1 MTEVR
6 VPDIG
11 SDSADVIE
19 ILVKPGD
26 HVSPEQAI
34 MVLESDKASMEVPV
48 PQGGV
53 VRDIAVKVGDSVKL
67 GDLLLQ
73 LDDAVATGSADVPV
87 REIQQELEQ
96 VSSVLAPVSAAPVVT
111 PDVTAAPSFAAAV
124 SPSSPPSSPSATS
137 VQIVKVPD
145 IGSDEADV
153 IEVLVKVGDTITVD
167 QPIAVLESA
176 KASMEVPS
184 PVAGTVLNVLVKVG
198 DKVSEHVVL
207 LEVQVSGGA
216 ATVAPVAAAPSAPA
230 AKASAAPAAVTTAAT
245 GDAVV
250 ASSPT
255 PAMPVPTHQQQ
266 ASATNVHAGPAVRR
280 LARELGVDLGK
291 VAGTGPKDRILKDD
305 VHAFVKK
312 TLTEKAVPV
321 ASGSGLPEL
330 PVIDFSKWGEIERL
344 PLTKIQRVSAKNLHR
359 AWVTIPHVTQFDEA
373 DITDLEAFRV
383 AQKDAFKA
391 EGLSLTV
398 LACLVKASAHVLK
411 QFPKFNSSL
420 DSDGET
426 LVYKKYVHIGVAV
439 DTPNGLVVPVIRDAD
454 KKSVREISRDMG
466 ELSAKAR
473 EKKLTP
479 AEMQGACFSI
489 SSLGGIGG
497 TAFTPIVNWPEVAIL
512 GVSRSAIK
520 PVWNGKE
527 FQPRL
532 MLPLSLSYDHRVIDG
547 ADAARF
553 TTALS
558 KVLADIRLLL

>member
-1 MTEVR
+1 MTEIR

-11 SDSADVIE
+11 SESADVIE

-26 HVSPEQAI
+26 LLTPEQPI
-34 MVLESDKASMEVPV
+34 VVLESDKASMEVPV

-53 VRDIAVKVGDSVKL
+53 VRNIAVKVGDSVKL

-73 LDDAVATGSADVPV
+73 LDDAVAGSSADVPV
-87 REIQQELEQ
+87 REIKQELEQ
-96 VSSVLAPVSAAPVVT
+96 VSVVLTPAAASPVKDGAKEALSQPAPTVAPVAAAPVSP
-111 PDVTAAPSFAAAV
+111 AAV
-124 SPSSPPSSPSATS
+124 S
-137 VQIVKVPD
+137 VQMVKVPD

-153 IEVLVKVGDTITVD
+153 IEVLVKVGDTLTVD
-167 QPIAVLESA
+167 QPIVVLESA

-184 PVAGTVLNVLVKVG
+184 PVAGTVLNILVKVG
-198 DKVSEHVVL
+198 DKVSEHVAL
-207 LEVQVSGGA
+207 LEVQVSGGTA
-216 ATVAPVAAAPSAPA
+216 VAVPVAAASVPA
-230 AKASAAPAAVTTAAT
+230 AMPAAAPVVAAAVATT
-245 GDAVV
+245 V
-250 ASSPT
+250 SSPT
-255 PAMPVPTHQQQ
+255 PGMPVPTHQQQ
-266 ASATNVHAGPAVRR
+266 APAANVHAGPAVRR

-291 VAGTGPKDRILKDD
+291 VTGTGPKERILKED

-312 TLTEKAVPV
+312 TLTETPAPV
-321 ASGSGLPEL
+321 ATGAGLPTL

-373 DITDLEAFRV
+373 DITELEAFRV
-383 AQKDAFKA
+383 AQKDALKA
-391 EGLSLTV
+391 EGLNLTV
-398 LACLVKASAHVLK
+398 LAFLVKASAHVLK

-420 DSDGET
+420 DGDGET

-454 KKSVREISRDMG
+454 KKSVREITRDMG

-512 GVSRSAIK
+512 GVSRAAIK
-520 PVWNGKE
+520 PVWNSKE

-547 ADAARF
+547 AEAARF

-558 KVLADIRLLL
+558 KVLADIRQLLL

>member
-1 MTEVR
+1 MTEIR

-11 SDSADVIE
+11 SESADVIE

-26 HVSPEQAI
+26 LLTPEQPI
-34 MVLESDKASMEVPV
+34 VVLESDKASMEVPV

-53 VRDIAVKVGDSVKL
+53 VRNIAVKVGDSVKL

-73 LDDAVATGSADVPV
+73 LDDAVAGSSADVPV
-87 REIQQELEQ
+87 REIKQELEQ
-96 VSSVLAPVSAAPVVT
+96 VSVVLTPAAASPVKDGAKEALSQPAPTVAPVAAAPAS
-111 PDVTAAPSFAAAV
+111 PAAV
-124 SPSSPPSSPSATS
+124 S
-137 VQIVKVPD
+137 VQMVKVPD

-153 IEVLVKVGDTITVD
+153 IEVLVKVGDTLTVD
-167 QPIAVLESA
+167 QPIVVLESA

-184 PVAGTVLNVLVKVG
+184 PVAGTVLNILVKVG
-198 DKVSEHVVL
+198 DKVSEHVAL
-207 LEVQVSGGA
+207 LEVQVSGGTA
-216 ATVAPVAAAPSAPA
+216 VAVPVAAASVPA
-230 AKASAAPAAVTTAAT
+230 AMPAAAPVVAAAVATT
-245 GDAVV
+245 V
-250 ASSPT
+250 SSPT
-255 PAMPVPTHQQQ
+255 PGMPVPTHQQQ
-266 ASATNVHAGPAVRR
+266 APAANVHAGPAVRR

-291 VAGTGPKDRILKDD
+291 VTGTGPKERILKED

-312 TLTEKAVPV
+312 TLTETPAPV
-321 ASGSGLPEL
+321 ATGAGLPTL

-373 DITDLEAFRV
+373 DITELEAFRV
-383 AQKDAFKA
+383 AQKDALKA
-391 EGLSLTV
+391 EGLNLTV
-398 LACLVKASAHVLK
+398 LAFLVKASAHVLK

-420 DSDGET
+420 DGDGET

-454 KKSVREISRDMG
+454 KKSVREITRDMG

-512 GVSRSAIK
+512 GVSRAAIK
-520 PVWNGKE
+520 PVWNSKE

-547 ADAARF
+547 AEAARF

-558 KVLADIRLLL
+558 KVLADIRQLLL

>member
-1 MTEVR
+1 MTEIR

-11 SDSADVIE
+11 SESADVIE

-26 HVSPEQAI
+26 LLTPEQPI
-34 MVLESDKASMEVPV
+34 VVLESDKASMEVPV

-53 VRDIAVKVGDSVKL
+53 VRNIAVKVGDSVKL

-73 LDDAVATGSADVPV
+73 LDDAVAGSSADVPV
-87 REIQQELEQ
+87 REIKQELEQ
-96 VSSVLAPVSAAPVVT
+96 VSVVLTPAAASPVKDGAKEALSQPAPTVAPVAAAPVSP
-111 PDVTAAPSFAAAV
+111 AAV
-124 SPSSPPSSPSATS
+124 S
-137 VQIVKVPD
+137 VQMVKVPD

-153 IEVLVKVGDTITVD
+153 IEVLVKVGDTLTVD
-167 QPIAVLESA
+167 QPIVVLESA

-184 PVAGTVLNVLVKVG
+184 PVAGTVLNILVKVG
-198 DKVSEHVVL
+198 DKVSEHVAL
-207 LEVQVSGGA
+207 LEVQVSGGTA
-216 ATVAPVAAAPSAPA
+216 VAVPVAAASVPA
-230 AKASAAPAAVTTAAT
+230 AMPAAAPVVAAAVATT
-245 GDAVV
+245 V
-250 ASSPT
+250 SSPT
-255 PAMPVPTHQQQ
+255 PVMPVPTHQQQ
-266 ASATNVHAGPAVRR
+266 APAANVHAGPAVRR

-291 VAGTGPKDRILKDD
+291 VTGTGPKERILKED

-312 TLTEKAVPV
+312 TLTETPAPV
-321 ASGSGLPEL
+321 ATGAGLPTL

-373 DITDLEAFRV
+373 DITELEAFRV
-383 AQKDAFKA
+383 AQKDALKA
-391 EGLSLTV
+391 EGLNLTV
-398 LACLVKASAHVLK
+398 LAFLVKASAHVLK

-420 DSDGET
+420 DGDGET

-454 KKSVREISRDMG
+454 KKSVREITRDMG

-512 GVSRSAIK
+512 GVSRAAIK
-520 PVWNGKE
+520 PVWNSKE

-547 ADAARF
+547 AEAARF

-558 KVLADIRLLL
+558 KVLADIRQLLL

>member
-1 MTEVR
+1 MLFR
-6 VPDIG
+6 
-11 SDSADVIE
+11 SW
-19 ILVKPGD
+19 
-26 HVSPEQAI
+26 
-34 MVLESDKASMEVPV
+34 
-48 PQGGV
+48 
-53 VRDIAVKVGDSVKL
+53 
-67 GDLLLQ
+67 
-73 LDDAVATGSADVPV
+73 
-87 REIQQELEQ
+87 
-96 VSSVLAPVSAAPVVT
+96 
-111 PDVTAAPSFAAAV
+111 
-124 SPSSPPSSPSATS
+124 
-137 VQIVKVPD
+137 
-145 IGSDEADV
+145 
-153 IEVLVKVGDTITVD
+153 VGDTITVD

-230 AKASAAPAAVTTAAT
+230 AKAAAAPAAVTGA
-245 GDAVV
+245 AVV

-266 ASATNVHAGPAVRR
+266 APAANVHAGPAVRR

-312 TLTEKAVPV
+312 TLTEKAAPV

-398 LACLVKASAHVLK
+398 LAFLVKASAHVLK

-420 DSDGET
+420 DSDGEN

-520 PVWNGKE
+520 PIWNGKE

>member
-1 MTEVR
+1 MTEIR

-26 HVSPEQAI
+26 HLSPEQPI
-34 MVLESDKASMEVPV
+34 VVLESDKASMEVPV

-73 LDDAVATGSADVPV
+73 LDDAVAGSSADV
-87 REIQQELEQ
+87 REIQQELQQ
-96 VSSVLAPVSAAPVVT
+96 VSSVLEPAGTSPGAAMVSAPPA
-111 PDVTAAPSFAAAV
+111 AAPAPAVPAAGAAA
-124 SPSSPPSSPSATS
+124 SS
-137 VQIVKVPD
+137 VRLVKVPD

-153 IEVLVKVGDTITVD
+153 IEVLVKVGDVLRLE
-167 QPIAVLESA
+167 QPIVVLESA

-184 PVAGTVLNVLVKVG
+184 PVEGTVLNVLVKVG
-198 DKVSEHVVL
+198 DKVSEHVGL
-207 LEVQVSGGA
+207 LEVS
-216 ATVAPVAAAPSAPA
+216 VAAASVAESAVPVV
-230 AKASAAPAAVTTAAT
+230 SAAPAPVSA
-245 GDAVV
+245 GAVV
-250 ASSPT
+250 VAAPAQVSTPT
-255 PAMPVPTHQQQ
+255 PAMPVPTHQM
-266 ASATNVHAGPAVRR
+266 APTANVHAGPAVRR

-291 VAGTGPKDRILKDD
+291 VKGSGPKERILKDD
-305 VHAFVKK
+305 VHAYVKSVMQA
-312 TLTEKAVPV
+312 KAVP
-321 ASGSGLPEL
+321 AAEGGAGLPKL

-344 PLTKIQRVSAKNLHR
+344 PLTKIQRVSAQNLHR
-359 AWVTIPHVTQFDEA
+359 SWVTIPHVTQFDEA
-373 DITDLEAFRV
+373 DITELEAFRV
-383 AQKDAFKA
+383 AQKDALKA
-391 EGLSLTV
+391 EGLNLTI
-398 LACLVKASAHVLK
+398 LAFLVKACAHVLR

-420 DSDGET
+420 DSDGES

-454 KKSVREISRDMG
+454 RKSVREIVRDMG

-473 EKKLTP
+473 DKKLTP

-512 GVSRSAIK
+512 GVSRSATK
-520 PVWNGKE
+520 PVWNGKD

-558 KVLADIRLLL
+558 KVLADIRQLLL

>member
-1 MTEVR
+1 MTEIR

-34 MVLESDKASMEVPV
+34 VVLESDKASMEVPV

-73 LDDAVATGSADVPV
+73 LDEAVVGSSSDVPV

-96 VSSVLAPVSAAPVVT
+96 VSSVLAPEAAAPAVAPAIPVPAT
-111 PDVTAAPSFAAAV
+111 PAPPTAA
-124 SPSSPPSSPSATS
+124 ATS
-137 VQIVKVPD
+137 VQLVKVPD

-153 IEVLVKVGDTITVD
+153 IEVLVKVGDVITVD
-167 QPIAVLESA
+167 QPIVVLESA

-184 PVAGTVLNVLVKVG
+184 PLAGTVLNVHVKVG
-198 DKVSEHVVL
+198 DKVSEHVAL
-207 LEVQVSGGA
+207 LDVQVSGGA
-216 ATVAPVAAAPSAPA
+216 ATVAAPVLPT
-230 AKASAAPAAVTTAAT
+230 AAPAATPAPALVAASLT
-245 GDAVV
+245 SPAVI
-250 ASSPT
+250 PT
-255 PAMPVPTHQQQ
+255 PAMPLPTHQQVTP
-266 ASATNVHAGPAVRR
+266 SANVHAGPAVRR

-291 VAGTGPKDRILKDD
+291 VAGTGPKNRILKDD

-312 TLTEKAVPV
+312 ALTEKAAPV
-321 ASGSGLPEL
+321 AASGTGLPAL
-330 PVIDFSKWGEIERL
+330 SAIDFSKWGEVERL
-344 PLTKIQRVSAKNLHR
+344 PLTKIQRVSAQNLHR

-373 DITDLEAFRV
+373 DITELESFRV
-383 AQKDAFKA
+383 AQKDALKA
-391 EGLSLTV
+391 EGLNLTV
-398 LACLVKASAHVLK
+398 LAFLVKASAHVLR

-420 DSDGET
+420 DSDGEN

-454 KKSVREISRDMG
+454 KKSVREITRDMG

-473 EKKLTP
+473 DRKLTP
-479 AEMQGACFSI
+479 ADMQGACFSI

-512 GVSRSAIK
+512 GVSRSAMK

-558 KVLADIRLLL
+558 KVLADIRQLLL

>member
-73 LDDAVATGSADVPV
+73 LDDAVATGSSDVPV

-111 PDVTAAPSFAAAV
+111 PVVTVVPTPAAAV
-124 SPSSPPSSPSATS
+124 PPSSPSATS

-230 AKASAAPAAVTTAAT
+230 AKAAAAPAAAISA
-245 GDAVV
+245 AVV

-266 ASATNVHAGPAVRR
+266 APEANVHAGPAVRR

-312 TLTEKAVPV
+312 TLTEKTAPV

-398 LACLVKASAHVLK
+398 LAFLVKASAHVLK

-420 DSDGET
+420 DSDGEN

>member
-73 LDDAVATGSADVPV
+73 LDDAVVTGSADVPV

-96 VSSVLAPVSAAPVVT
+96 VSSVLAPVSAAPVAT
-111 PDVTAAPSFAAAV
+111 PVVAAAPTPAAAV
-124 SPSSPPSSPSATS
+124 PPSSSATS

-153 IEVLVKVGDTITVD
+153 IEVLVRVGDTITVD

-230 AKASAAPAAVTTAAT
+230 AKAAAAPAAVTGA
-245 GDAVV
+245 AVV

-266 ASATNVHAGPAVRR
+266 APAANVHAGPAVRR

-312 TLTEKAVPV
+312 TLTEKAAPV

-398 LACLVKASAHVLK
+398 LAFLVKASAHVLK

-420 DSDGET
+420 DSDGEN
-426 LVYKKYVHIGVAV
+426 LVYKKYVHI
-439 DTPNGLVVPVIRDAD
+439 
-454 KKSVREISRDMG
+454 
-466 ELSAKAR
+466 
-473 EKKLTP
+473 
-479 AEMQGACFSI
+479 
-489 SSLGGIGG
+489 
-497 TAFTPIVNWPEVAIL
+497 
-512 GVSRSAIK
+512 
-520 PVWNGKE
+520 
-527 FQPRL
+527 
-532 MLPLSLSYDHRVIDG
+532 
-547 ADAARF
+547 
-553 TTALS
+553 
-558 KVLADIRLLL
+558 

>member
-1 MTEVR
+1 VTDIR

-11 SDSADVIE
+11 SESADVIE

-26 HVSPEQAI
+26 KLSPEQTI
-34 MVLESDKASMEVPV
+34 VVLESDKASMEVPC

-53 VRDIAVKVGDSVKL
+53 VRDVAVKVGDSVTL

-73 LDDAVATGSADVPV
+73 LDEAAVTGDVMTDVPV

-96 VSSVLAPVSAAPVVT
+96 VSAVLTPGSATVPLVAVSAPGATTPVV
-111 PDVTAAPSFAAAV
+111 
-124 SPSSPPSSPSATS
+124 SSLK
-137 VQIVKVPD
+137 IVKVPD
-145 IGSDEADV
+145 IGSDEADI
-153 IEVLVKVGDTITVD
+153 IEILVTVGDTIAVD
-167 QPIAVLESA
+167 QPIMTLESA

-184 PVAGTVLNVLVKVG
+184 PVAGVVQRVMVKVG
-198 DKVSEHVVL
+198 DKVSEHVAL
-207 LEVQVSGGA
+207 LEVQESGGKTITA
-216 ATVAPVAAAPSAPA
+216 EVAPVNP
-230 AKASAAPAAVTTAAT
+230 ASAAMVSIAPVGVAAVGAAST
-245 GDAVV
+245 VNL
-250 ASSPT
+250 SSPT
-255 PAMPVPTHQQQ
+255 PSMPIPTHQQEMP
-266 ASATNVHAGPAVRR
+266 SAHVHAGPAVRR

-291 VAGTGPKDRILKDD
+291 VTGTGPKERILKED

-312 TLTEKAVPV
+312 ALTEKTAPV
-321 ASGSGLPEL
+321 ASGTGLPTL

-344 PLTKIQRVSAKNLHR
+344 PLTRIQRISAQNLHR

-373 DITDLEAFRV
+373 DITELEAFRV
-383 AQKDAFKA
+383 AQKDVFKA
-391 EGLSLTV
+391 EGLNLTV
-398 LACLVKASAHVLK
+398 LALLVKASAHVLK
-411 QFPKFNSSL
+411 QFPKFCSSL
-420 DSDGET
+420 DTDGEN

-454 KKSVREISRDMG
+454 KKSVREITHDMG
-466 ELSAKAR
+466 ELSEKAR

-512 GVSRSAIK
+512 GVSRSAMK
-520 PVWNGKE
+520 PIWNGKE

-558 KVLADIRLLL
+558 KVLADIRQLLL

>member
-1 MTEVR
+1 MTEIR

-26 HVSPEQAI
+26 HLSPEQPI
-34 MVLESDKASMEVPV
+34 VVLESDKASMEVPV
-48 PQGGV
+48 PQSGV

-73 LDDAVATGSADVPV
+73 LDDAFAGSSADV
-87 REIQQELEQ
+87 REIQQELQQ
-96 VSSVLAPVSAAPVVT
+96 VSSVLEPGGASVVASAASVSPA
-111 PDVTAAPSFAAAV
+111 AAPAMAVPAAGAA
-124 SPSSPPSSPSATS
+124 ATS
-137 VQIVKVPD
+137 VQLVKVPD
-145 IGSDEADV
+145 IGSDDADV
-153 IEVLVKVGDTITVD
+153 IEVLVKVGDVLRVE
-167 QPIAVLESA
+167 QPIVVLESA

-198 DKVSEHVVL
+198 DKVSEQVGL
-207 LEVQVSGGA
+207 LEVSVAVA
-216 ATVAPVAAAPSAPA
+216 AVAEAVAPVISTVTAPV
-230 AKASAAPAAVTTAAT
+230 ASAGT
-245 GDAVV
+245 AVV
-250 ASSPT
+250 AAPNQVSSPT
-255 PAMPVPTHQQQ
+255 AAMPVPTHQM
-266 ASATNVHAGPAVRR
+266 APAANVHAGPAVRR
-280 LARELGVDLGK
+280 LARELGVELGQVK
-291 VAGTGPKDRILKDD
+291 GSGPKERILKDD
-305 VHAFVKK
+305 VHAYVKSAMQAK
-312 TLTEKAVPV
+312 SVPAAAEAGV
-321 ASGSGLPEL
+321 GLPRL

-344 PLTKIQRVSAKNLHR
+344 PLTKIQRVSAQNLHR
-359 AWVTIPHVTQFDEA
+359 AWVTIPHVTQFEEA
-373 DITDLEAFRV
+373 DISELEAFRV
-383 AQKDAFKA
+383 AQKDGFKA
-391 EGLSLTV
+391 EGLNLTI
-398 LACLVKASAHVLK
+398 LAFLVKASAHVLR

-420 DSDGET
+420 DSDGEN

-454 KKSVREISRDMG
+454 KKSVREIARDMG

-473 EKKLTP
+473 DKKLTP

-512 GVSRSAIK
+512 GVSRSAMK
-520 PVWNGKE
+520 PVWSGKD

-558 KVLADIRLLL
+558 KVLGDIRQLLL

>member
-1 MTEVR
+1 MTEIR

-34 MVLESDKASMEVPV
+34 VVLESDKASMEVPV

-73 LDDAVATGSADVPV
+73 LDEAVAGSSADVPV

-96 VSSVLAPVSAAPVVT
+96 VSSVLAPEAAAPAVAPAIPVPAT
-111 PDVTAAPSFAAAV
+111 PAPPTAA
-124 SPSSPPSSPSATS
+124 ATS
-137 VQIVKVPD
+137 VQLVKVPD

-153 IEVLVKVGDTITVD
+153 IEVLVKVGDVITVD
-167 QPIAVLESA
+167 QPIVVLESA

-184 PVAGTVLNVLVKVG
+184 PLAGTVLNVHVKVG
-198 DKVSEHVVL
+198 DKVSEHVAL
-207 LEVQVSGGA
+207 LDVQVSGGA
-216 ATVAPVAAAPSAPA
+216 ATVAAPVLPT
-230 AKASAAPAAVTTAAT
+230 AAPAATPAPALVAASLT
-245 GDAVV
+245 SPAVI
-250 ASSPT
+250 PT
-255 PAMPVPTHQQQ
+255 PAMPLPTHQQVTP
-266 ASATNVHAGPAVRR
+266 SANVHAGPAVRR

-291 VAGTGPKDRILKDD
+291 VAGTGPKNRILKDD

-312 TLTEKAVPV
+312 ALTEKAAPV
-321 ASGSGLPEL
+321 AASGTGLPAL
-330 PVIDFSKWGEIERL
+330 SAIDFSKWGEVERL
-344 PLTKIQRVSAKNLHR
+344 PLTKIQRVSAQNLHR

-373 DITDLEAFRV
+373 DITELESFRV
-383 AQKDAFKA
+383 AQKDALKA
-391 EGLSLTV
+391 EGLNLTV
-398 LACLVKASAHVLK
+398 LAFLVKASAHVLR

-420 DSDGET
+420 DSDGEN

-454 KKSVREISRDMG
+454 KKSVREITRDMG

-473 EKKLTP
+473 DRKLTP
-479 AEMQGACFSI
+479 ADMQGACFSI

-512 GVSRSAIK
+512 GVSRSAMK

-558 KVLADIRLLL
+558 KVLADIRQLLL

>member
-1 MTEVR
+1 MTEIR

-11 SDSADVIE
+11 SESADVIE

-26 HVSPEQAI
+26 HLTPEQPI
-34 MVLESDKASMEVPV
+34 VVLESDKASMEVPV

-53 VRDIAVKVGDSVKL
+53 VRNIAVKVGDSVKL

-73 LDDAVATGSADVPV
+73 MDDAVAGSSADVPV
-87 REIQQELEQ
+87 REIKQELEQ
-96 VSSVLAPVSAAPVVT
+96 VSVVLTPAAASPVKDGAKEALSQPAPTVAPVAAAPAS
-111 PDVTAAPSFAAAV
+111 PAAV
-124 SPSSPPSSPSATS
+124 S
-137 VQIVKVPD
+137 VQMVKVPD

-153 IEVLVKVGDTITVD
+153 IEVLVKVGDTLTVD
-167 QPIAVLESA
+167 QPIVVLESA

-184 PVAGTVLNVLVKVG
+184 PVAGTVLNILVKVG
-198 DKVSEHVVL
+198 DKVSEHVAL
-207 LEVQVSGGA
+207 LEVQVSGGTA
-216 ATVAPVAAAPSAPA
+216 VAVPVAAASVPA
-230 AKASAAPAAVTTAAT
+230 AMPAAAPVVAAAVATT
-245 GDAVV
+245 V
-250 ASSPT
+250 SSPT
-255 PAMPVPTHQQQ
+255 PGMPVPTHQQQ
-266 ASATNVHAGPAVRR
+266 APAANVHAGPAVRR

-291 VAGTGPKDRILKDD
+291 VTGTGPKERILKED

-312 TLTEKAVPV
+312 TLTETPAPV
-321 ASGSGLPEL
+321 ATGAGLPTL

-373 DITDLEAFRV
+373 DITELEAFRV
-383 AQKDAFKA
+383 AQKDALKA
-391 EGLSLTV
+391 EGLNLTV
-398 LACLVKASAHVLK
+398 LAFLVKASAHVLK

-420 DSDGET
+420 DGDGET

-454 KKSVREISRDMG
+454 KKSVREITRDMG

-512 GVSRSAIK
+512 GVSRVAIK
-520 PVWNGKE
+520 PVWNSKE

-547 ADAARF
+547 AEAARF

-558 KVLADIRLLL
+558 KVLADIRQLLL

>member
-1 MTEVR
+1 MTEIR

-11 SDSADVIE
+11 SESADVIE

-26 HVSPEQAI
+26 HLTPEQPI
-34 MVLESDKASMEVPV
+34 VVLESDKASMEVPV

-53 VRDIAVKVGDSVKL
+53 VRNIAVKVGDSVKL

-73 LDDAVATGSADVPV
+73 LDDAVAGSSADVPV
-87 REIQQELEQ
+87 REIKQELEQ
-96 VSSVLAPVSAAPVVT
+96 VSVVLTPAAASPVKDGAKEALSQPAPTVAPVAAAPAS
-111 PDVTAAPSFAAAV
+111 PAAV
-124 SPSSPPSSPSATS
+124 S
-137 VQIVKVPD
+137 VQMVKVPD

-153 IEVLVKVGDTITVD
+153 IEVLVKVGDTLTVD
-167 QPIAVLESA
+167 QPIVVLESA

-184 PVAGTVLNVLVKVG
+184 PVAGTVLNILVKVG
-198 DKVSEHVVL
+198 DKVSEHVAL

-216 ATVAPVAAAPSAPA
+216 AVAVPVAAASVPAAMPAAAPVAAA
-230 AKASAAPAAVTTAAT
+230 AVATT
-245 GDAVV
+245 V
-250 ASSPT
+250 SSPT
-255 PAMPVPTHQQQ
+255 PGMPVPTHQQQ
-266 ASATNVHAGPAVRR
+266 APAANVHAGPAVRR

-291 VAGTGPKDRILKDD
+291 VSGTGPKERILKED

-312 TLTEKAVPV
+312 TLTETPAPV
-321 ASGSGLPEL
+321 ATGAGLPTL

-373 DITDLEAFRV
+373 DITELEAFRV
-383 AQKDAFKA
+383 AQKDALKA
-391 EGLSLTV
+391 EGLNLTV
-398 LACLVKASAHVLK
+398 LAFLVKASAHVLK

-420 DSDGET
+420 DGDGET

-454 KKSVREISRDMG
+454 KKSVREITRDMG

-512 GVSRSAIK
+512 GVSRAAIK
-520 PVWNGKE
+520 PVWNSKE

-547 ADAARF
+547 AEAARF

-558 KVLADIRLLL
+558 KVLADIRQLLL

>member
-73 LDDAVATGSADVPV
+73 LDDAVATGSSDVPV

-111 PDVTAAPSFAAAV
+111 PVVTVVPTPAAAV
-124 SPSSPPSSPSATS
+124 PPSSPSATS

-230 AKASAAPAAVTTAAT
+230 AKAAAAPAAAISA
-245 GDAVV
+245 AVV

-266 ASATNVHAGPAVRR
+266 APAANVHAGPAVRR

-312 TLTEKAVPV
+312 TLTEKTAPV

-398 LACLVKASAHVLK
+398 LAFLVKASAHVLK

-420 DSDGET
+420 DSDGEN

>member
-111 PDVTAAPSFAAAV
+111 PVVTAAPTPAAAV
-124 SPSSPPSSPSATS
+124 PPSSSATS

-207 LEVQVSGGA
+207 LEVQVIGGA

-230 AKASAAPAAVTTAAT
+230 AKAAAAPAAAISA
-245 GDAVV
+245 AVV

-266 ASATNVHAGPAVRR
+266 APAANVHAGPAVRR

-312 TLTEKAVPV
+312 TLTEKAAPV

-398 LACLVKASAHVLK
+398 LAFLVKASAHVLK

-420 DSDGET
+420 DSDGEN

>member
-1 MTEVR
+1 MTEIR

-11 SDSADVIE
+11 SESADVIE

-26 HVSPEQAI
+26 HLSPEQPI
-34 MVLESDKASMEVPV
+34 VVLESDKASMEVPV

-73 LDDAVATGSADVPV
+73 LDDAVTGTPADVPV

-96 VSSVLAPVSAAPVVT
+96 VSSVLAPEAVAPAVAPAIPAPAPAIPV
-111 PDVTAAPSFAAAV
+111 PPTAA
-124 SPSSPPSSPSATS
+124 ATS
-137 VQIVKVPD
+137 VQLVKVPD

-153 IEVLVKVGDTITVD
+153 IEILVKVGDVITVD
-167 QPIAVLESA
+167 QPIVVLESA

-184 PVAGTVLNVLVKVG
+184 PLAGTVLHVHVRVG
-198 DKVSEHVVL
+198 DKVSEHVAL
-207 LEVQVSGGA
+207 LDVQVSGGA
-216 ATVAPVAAAPSAPA
+216 ATVAAPVLPTAVPAAAPAPALVAAAPVTSP
-230 AKASAAPAAVTTAAT
+230 AVT
-245 GDAVV
+245 
-250 ASSPT
+250 PT
-255 PAMPVPTHQQQ
+255 PAMPLPTHQQVTP
-266 ASATNVHAGPAVRR
+266 SANVHAGPAVRR

-305 VHAFVKK
+305 VHAFVKRA
-312 TLTEKAVPV
+312 LTEKAAPAV
-321 ASGSGLPEL
+321 ASGTGLPAL

-344 PLTKIQRVSAKNLHR
+344 PLTKIQRVSAQNLHR

-373 DITDLEAFRV
+373 DITELESFRV
-383 AQKDAFKA
+383 VQKDALKA
-391 EGLSLTV
+391 EGLNLTV
-398 LACLVKASAHVLK
+398 LAFLVKASAHVLK

-454 KKSVREISRDMG
+454 RKSVREITRDMG

-473 EKKLTP
+473 DRKLTP
-479 AEMQGACFSI
+479 ADMQGACFSI

-512 GVSRSAIK
+512 GVSRSAMK

-558 KVLADIRLLL
+558 KVLADIRQLLL